1 MKRQLIVAA
10 MVGVLALAGCS
21 SQPDS
26 DPTTDQ
32 DDVQQ
37 VETTSGVSD
46 DAEPEARTAAVGEEI
61 VYESNNGGNFVVTA
75 NGLESSAEATRAS
88 NMGGDG
94 NGYLDCY
101 LLLTI
106 ENESVDTE
114 DEPYNRLARMW
125 LEDADGVTIEPSSS
139 GFSYGE
145 YAAAPSA
152 TFSIMPGQTVR
163 AAVPY
168 LLPEGGTDYTL
179 IVDGVRVPLTLV
191 EGTRPIG

>member
-1 MKRQLIVAA
+1 MKRELIAAA

-75 NGLESSAEATRAS
+75 DGLESSAEATRAS

-125 LEDADGVTIEPSSS
+125 LEDADGV
-139 GFSYGE
+139 
-145 YAAAPSA
+145 
-152 TFSIMPGQTVR
+152 QV
-163 AAVPY
+163 
-168 LLPEGGTDYTL
+168 L
-179 IVDGVRVPLTLV
+179 
-191 EGTRPIG
+191 